1 MKLKDGILLLITSFI
16 LAQDVFDGYTLF
28 TPQGGNPG
36 AGSETLL
43 INNNEQTIHSWD
55 HDNGPASMPYLV
67 QGNEPGLENCILVYP
82 YRVDDPTM
90 DSGGVGGAVQLVDWN
105 GNVLWDFVLSNDD
118 YQHHHDVEPMLNGNI
133 LMIAWERFEQNE

>member
-1 MKLKDGILLLITSFI
+1 MKLKDGILLLIISFI
-16 LAQDVFDGYTLF
+16 LGQDVFDGYTLF
-28 TPQGGNPG
+28 TPQGGNPN

-43 INNNEQTIHSWD
+43 INNDEQTIHSWD

-90 DSGGVGGAVQLVDWN
+90 DSGGVGGAARTRCGSSQQRDPSSARHA
-105 GNVLWDFVLSNDD
+105 GD
-118 YQHHHDVEPMLNGNI
+118 
-133 LMIAWERFEQNE
+133 ARA